1 MGGYNTF
8 CEILSF
14 DKPAVLVPRLEPRME
29 QFIRAS
35 RAQELGLV
43 RMFNPGLPDPAG
55 RMAEALRAL
64 PAQSRP
70 SDAYIPGL
78 LDGLE
83 IIDSLVD
90 DGLARRPLR
99 SPEVRAVRAV

>member
-1 MGGYNTF
+1 
-8 CEILSF
+8 
-14 DKPAVLVPRLEPRME
+14 ME

-43 RMFNPGLPDPAG
+43 RMFNPGLPDSAG

-83 IIDSLVD
+83 NIDRLVAE
-90 DGLARRPLR
+90 GLAHEPPRERG
-99 SPEVRAVRAV
+99 VRAVRAV